1 MENWRF
7 FYDLTKERQKVLIK
21 EKEAEI
27 ERLIRKNQPESKIL
41 FNGLRF
47 LLNNLGKVRV
57 VWGFFLQ
64 KRNS

>member
-7 FYDLTKERQKVLIK
+7 FYDLTKERQKVLI
-21 EKEAEI
+21 KEAEI

-47 LLNNLGKVRV
+47 LLNNLEKVRV
-57 VWGFFLQ
+57 VWGLFLQ